1 MLYEI
6 KVYKLSGS
14 KKKKLYSMEIQARD
28 EINALEK
35 ANVRLWMIVR
45 VETNRKIV
53 ASDVVTNMGNLGRLF
68 LISIKKLMEK
78 K

>member
-1 MLYEI
+1 MNLKIIEMA
-6 KVYKLSGS
+6 
-14 KKKKLYSMEIQARD
+14 KKNPSLTIRFHHIYD
-28 EINALEK
+28 NG
-35 ANVRLWMIVR
+35 MIVR

-53 ASDVVTNMGNLGRLF
+53 ACDVVTNMGNLGRLF